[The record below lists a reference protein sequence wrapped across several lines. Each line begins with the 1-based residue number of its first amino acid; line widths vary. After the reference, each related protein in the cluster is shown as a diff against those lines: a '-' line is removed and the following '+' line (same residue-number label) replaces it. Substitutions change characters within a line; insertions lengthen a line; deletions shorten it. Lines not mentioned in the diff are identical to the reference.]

1 MTAIGNADGTDSVA
15 ASYER
20 QVALAASDTDG
31 VVDGAIIGKDLL
43 VPDPGAPFGLRLDAN
58 VVVDRFRAAWAEAAP
73 SGQRN
78 GGVVLVEASA
88 LARVLR
94 YRSSADARRYE
105 TFFEESPP
113 PAAGM
118 CGRLLAEGAQSL
130 NPRHGKEDDRG

>member
-1 MTAIGNADGTDSVA
+1 MTAIGNADGTDAFA

-73 SGQRN
+73 SGQSN
-78 GGVVLVEASA
+78 GGVVLVEASD

-94 YRSSADARRYE
+94 YRSSVDGRRYA
-105 TFFEESPP
+105 TLF
-113 PAAGM
+113 AGSLRSADEM
-118 CGRLLAEGAQSL
+118 FGRLMESGRAPG
-130 NPRHGKEDDRG
+130 RGRGWQYV

>member
-1 MTAIGNADGTDSVA
+1 MTAIGNADGTDAFA

-58 VVVDRFRAAWAEAAP
+58 VVVHRFRAAWAEAAP
-73 SGQRN
+73 SGQSN
-78 GGVVLVEASA
+78 GGGMLVAASD

-94 YRSSADARRYE
+94 YRSSAAGRRYA
-105 TFFEESPP
+105 TLFEESIR
-113 PAAGM
+113 PADEMIRRWLEGVVPGRDKVEVAGV
-118 CGRLLAEGAQSL
+118 G
-130 NPRHGKEDDRG
+130 